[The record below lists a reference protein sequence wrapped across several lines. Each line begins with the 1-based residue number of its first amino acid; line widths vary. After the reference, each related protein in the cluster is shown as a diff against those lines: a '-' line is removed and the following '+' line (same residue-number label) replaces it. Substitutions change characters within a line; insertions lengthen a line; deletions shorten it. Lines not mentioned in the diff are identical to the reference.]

1 MERRQG
7 LRREGVRHSPFSIP
21 HSQFRDVSPFSIFNF
36 QFRKSQPD
44 DTPVLPC
51 AAGPM
56 PKISILGS
64 TGSVGVNTLAV
75 VDAFP
80 DELSVVG
87 LAAGGNV
94 ELLAEQIER
103 YRPEVVSVRSEGDV
117 DRLRDLVRY
126 PLTIIPGIEGACA
139 VASLDSADAVI
150 AAIVG
155 AAGIPPVYAALRAGK
170 RVGIANKEVL
180 VAAGDVMTRAAREHG
195 GEILPVD
202 SEHNAVHQAI
212 RCGRHEEILRIILT
226 ASGGPFLNRD
236 LATFGEISI
245 EAALA
250 HPTWKMGSKIS
261 IDSATMM
268 NKGLEVIEAHHLFA
282 LPVDQIDITI
292 HPQSIVHSMVEYV
305 DGSIIAQLS
314 TTDMKFPIQ
323 YALLYP
329 ERVPAPFA
337 RLDLAQIRTL
347 EFLPV
352 DPRRFP
358 AVDLAYAACREGGSM
373 PAVLNAANEIAVERF
388 LAGELPFVRIVDIT
402 GRVLDA
408 HAGNSEPIQSVEQA
422 LYWDSWARVTARGI
436 DVAD

>member
-1 MERRQG
+1 
-7 LRREGVRHSPFSIP
+7 VRS
-21 HSQFRDVSPFSIFNF
+21 
-36 QFRKSQPD
+36 
-44 DTPVLPC
+44 
-51 AAGPM
+51 
-56 PKISILGS
+56 ISILGS
-64 TGSVGVNTLAV
+64 TGSVGRSTLAV

-80 DELSVVG
+80 ESLRVAG
-87 LAAGGNV
+87 LAAGGNI
-94 ELLAEQIER
+94 ELLIEQTGR
-103 YRPEVVSVRSEGDV
+103 YRPALVSVRDEADV
-117 DRLRDLVRY
+117 PRVRSRF
-126 PLTIIPGIEGACA
+126 PGLEVVHGSDGACA
-139 VASLDSADAVI
+139 VASMPGADAVI

-155 AAGIPPVYAALRAGK
+155 AAGIPPVHAALRAGK

-212 RCGRHEEILRIILT
+212 RCGTHDEIQRIILT
-226 ASGGPFLNRD
+226 ASGGPFLKRD
-236 LATFGEISI
+236 LGTFDDITI

-250 HPTWKMGSKIS
+250 HPTWRMGNKIS

-282 LPVDQIDITI
+282 LPAERIDIVI

-329 ERVPAPFA
+329 ERVVAPFA
-337 RLDLAQIRTL
+337 RLDLAKIRSL
-347 EFLPV
+347 DFLPV
-352 DPRRFP
+352 DPHRFP
-358 AVDLAYAACREGGSM
+358 AVEIAYQALRAGGSA

-388 LAGELPFVRIVDIT
+388 LAGELPFTGIVEVVS
-402 GRVLDA
+402 RVLDR
-408 HAGNSEPIQSVEQA
+408 HAGNVAAIDSVDDA
-422 LYWDSWARVTARGI
+422 LQWDAWSRNEARGI
-436 DVAD
+436 DVAVRR

>member
-1 MERRQG
+1 MK
-7 LRREGVRHSPFSIP
+7 
-21 HSQFRDVSPFSIFNF
+21 N
-36 QFRKSQPD
+36 
-44 DTPVLPC
+44 
-51 AAGPM
+51 
-56 PKISILGS
+56 ISILGS
-64 TGSVGVNTLAV
+64 TGSVGRSTLAV
-75 VDAFP
+75 VDSFP
-80 DELSVVG
+80 EELRVVG

-103 YRPEVVSVRSEGDV
+103 YRPELVSVRSESDAANLRALFPWVDV
-117 DRLRDLVRY
+117 V
-126 PLTIIPGIEGACA
+126 PGIEGTCA
-139 VASLDSADAVI
+139 VAAMDSCDCVI

-155 AAGIPPVYAALRAGK
+155 AAGIPAVYAALRKGK

-212 RCGRHEEILRIILT
+212 RCGTHAELQRIILT
-226 ASGGPFLNRD
+226 ASGGPFLHRD
-236 LATFGEISI
+236 LATFDDITI

-250 HPTWKMGSKIS
+250 HPTWQMGNKIS

-268 NKGLEVIEAHHLFA
+268 NKGLEVIEAHHIFA
-282 LPVDQIDITI
+282 LPVDQIDIII

-329 ERVPAPFA
+329 ERVAAPFA
-337 RLDLAQIRTL
+337 RLDLAKIRTL
-347 EFLPV
+347 DFFPV
-352 DPRRFP
+352 DVHRFP
-358 AVDLAYAACREGGSM
+358 AVELAYQACRQGGSM

-388 LAGELPFVRIVDIT
+388 LAGELPFTAIVDIVK
-402 GRVLDA
+402 RVLDR
-408 HAGNSEPIQSVEQA
+408 HSAGVSAISSVGDA
-422 LYWDSWARVTARGI
+422 LHWDAWARNEARGI
-436 DVAD
+436 DVAVRR

>member
-1 MERRQG
+1 VDSFPEQ
-7 LRREGVRHSPFSIP
+7 LR
-21 HSQFRDVSPFSIFNF
+21 
-36 QFRKSQPD
+36 
-44 DTPVLPC
+44 
-51 AAGPM
+51 
-56 PKISILGS
+56 
-64 TGSVGVNTLAV
+64 
-75 VDAFP
+75 
-80 DELSVVG
+80 VVG

-94 ELLAEQIER
+94 ELLARQIEI
-103 YRPEVVSVRSEGDV
+103 YRPRVVSVRSESDAKHLRSLFPDV
-117 DRLRDLVRY
+117 EV
-126 PLTIIPGIEGACA
+126 IPGIEGACA
-139 VASLDSADAVI
+139 VATMPEVNAVI

-155 AAGIPPVYAALRAGK
+155 AAGIPAVHAALLEGK

-212 RCGRHEEILRIILT
+212 RCGRHDELLRIILT
-226 ASGGPFLNRD
+226 ASGGPFLHRE
-236 LATFGEISI
+236 LATFDEITI

-250 HPTWKMGSKIS
+250 HPTWRMGNKIS

-268 NKGLEVIEAHHLFA
+268 NKGLEVIEAHHLFS
-282 LPVDQIDITI
+282 LPPEQIDIVI

-329 ERVPAPFA
+329 ERVEAPFA
-337 RLDLAQIRTL
+337 RLDLARIRTL

-352 DPRRFP
+352 DMRRFP
-358 AVDLAYAACREGGSM
+358 AVELAYAACRAGGSM

-388 LAGELPFVRIVDIT
+388 LAGELPFTAIVDIVK
-402 GRVLDA
+402 RVLDRHSGDVSA
-408 HAGNSEPIQSVEQA
+408 IASVEDA
-422 LYWDSWARVTARGI
+422 LHWDAWARNEAREAL
-436 DVAD
+436 VADRY